1 MTEITTF
8 VIDANRLSRE
18 GLIAILTRGELNV
31 AREASTFDELPS
43 RSPGDSDPDLIL
55 IDCGSDPEAGRADL
69 EQLRAW
75 YPTSKIVV
83 LSASEDPSFLVAC
96 FGAPVDGLV
105 SKNVSSSALL
115 KSLHLVLAGERVFPS
130 QLVAMLLAG
139 GASANVSTP
148 KLQAGSPSLSER
160 ETQILQCLVAGDSNK
175 AIANRLNVTEATVKV
190 HLKSILRKI
199 QVRNRTQA
207 AIWALNRGMS
217 ANELDIDT
225 QDLATARGGSVR

>member
-1 MTEITTF
+1 MTISAF

-18 GLIAILTRGELNV
+18 GLIAILTRGDLNI
-31 AREASTFDELPS
+31 AQEASSFDELPAHS
-43 RSPGDSDPDLIL
+43 ADGAGPNLIV
-55 IDCGSDPEAGRADL
+55 IDCGNDPEAARTDL
-69 EQLRAW
+69 EHLRSW
-75 YPTSKIVV
+75 YPGARIVV
-83 LSASEDPSFLVAC
+83 LTACEDPTFLIAC
-96 FGAPVDGLV
+96 FGAPIDGLV

-115 KSLHLVLAGERVFPS
+115 KSLHLIMAGERVFPS

-139 GASANVSTP
+139 GASAHLSGP

-175 AIANRLNVTEATVKV
+175 AIANRLRVTEATVKV

-207 AIWALNRGMS
+207 AVWALNRGMS
-217 ANELDIDT
+217 AGERDVDT
-225 QDLATARGGSVR
+225 YALGQDRPR